1 MVTSAE
7 DLLTK
12 EERKR
17 VAQAIAQAEQATSS
31 EIRVHLEDH
40 IEEDVLDHAAYI
52 FQELGMHRTAERN
65 GILIYICVADRQMA
79 VIGDKGINEKVPE
92 GFWDGVIGTL
102 RRNFQGGDFAAG
114 LIEVVEMVGELA
126 STHFPRRG
134 NDRNELSN
142 EVSFSRK

>member
-52 FQELGMHRTAERN
+52 FEELGMHRTADRN

-92 GFWDGVIGTL
+92 GFWNGVIEAL
-102 RRNFQGGDFAAG
+102 RRNFQGGNFAAG
-114 LIEVVEMVGELA
+114 LIEAVEMVGELT